1 MRLVRKSFITRMI
14 IIKKGEGDKMPR
26 KTTVSIIKCDVGSL
40 AGHHVVPK
48 PLLDIGKKLLKEA
61 QNNGEINSY
70 YVFNAGDDLELLMVH
85 QKGEGN
91 TKIHQLAWDVFKKA
105 ADKAKDLKLYG
116 AGQDLLKTAFSGN
129 VRGMGPGVAE
139 MEIEERNSDPI
150 VVFAADKTEPGA
162 FNFPMFKIFGDPTST
177 AGLVIDPSM
186 IGGFKFEVLD
196 VMENKKVV
204 LKCPEE
210 MYELIA
216 LIGTPER
223 YVVSHV
229 WRAQDNLICGAT
241 STTRLSLI
249 AGKYVGKDDPVSV
262 VRAQHGLPALGEIL
276 APYMHT
282 YFVEGWMR
290 GSHWGPLMPVGL
302 KDSRC
307 TVFDGPPRIVALGF
321 QVGDGMIA
329 SDDGEPLISDLFEDP
344 AFDMARQEAL
354 EYADVLRRMGEF
366 EPGRLSSH
374 AMEYTTLPKVL
385 EKLKKRFVKAG
396 S

>member
-1 MRLVRKSFITRMI
+1 M
-14 IIKKGEGDKMPR
+14 
-26 KTTVSIIKCDVGSL
+26 
-40 AGHHVVPK
+40 
-48 PLLDIGKKLLKEA
+48 KEA
-61 QNNGEINSY
+61 QKSGLINSH
-70 YVFNAGDDLELLMVH
+70 YVFNAGDDLELLIVH
-85 QKGEGN
+85 QNGEN
-91 TKIHQLAWDVFKKA
+91 NPKIHKLAWSIFQEAAKKA
-105 ADKAKDLKLYG
+105 KALKLYG
-116 AGQDLLKTAFSGN
+116 AGQDILKTAFSGN

-139 MEIEERNSDPI
+139 MEIEERPSDPI

-162 FNFPMFKIFGDPTST
+162 FNFPMFKIFGDPSNT

-186 IGGFKFEVLD
+186 SGGFKFEVLD
-196 VMENKKVV
+196 VMENKKVIM
-204 LKCPEE
+204 KCPEE

-229 WRAQDNLICGAT
+229 WRAQDNLICGST

-249 AGKYVGKDDPVSV
+249 AGKYVGKDDPVSI

-276 APYMHT
+276 APYLHT

-307 TVFDGPPRIVALGF
+307 TVFDGPPRIVALGL
-321 QVGDGMIA
+321 QVGNGTIA
-329 SDDGEPLISDLFEDP
+329 SDDNGEPIISDLFEDP
-344 AFDMARQEAL
+344 AFDLARREAV
-354 EYADVLRRMGEF
+354 EYASVLRRMGEF
-366 EPGRLSSH
+366 EPARLSSH
-374 AMEYTTLPKVL
+374 AMEYTTLPTVL
-385 EKLKKRFVKAG
+385 EKLKKRFVKAD

>member
-1 MRLVRKSFITRMI
+1 
-14 IIKKGEGDKMPR
+14 MPR
-26 KTTVSIIKCDVGSL
+26 KTTISIIKCDVGSL

-48 PLLDIGKKLLKEA
+48 PLLDIGKKGLKEA
-61 QNNGEINSY
+61 QKEGLINSY

-85 QKGEGN
+85 QKGEGSPE
-91 TKIHQLAWDVFKKA
+91 IHKLAWNTFKEA
-105 ADKAKDLKLYG
+105 TNKAKDLKLYG

-129 VRGMGPGVAE
+129 IRGMGPGVAE
-139 MEIEERNSDPI
+139 MEIEERSSDPI

-162 FNFPMFKIFGDPTST
+162 FNFPMFKIFCDPTST

-229 WRAQDNLICGAT
+229 RRAQDELICGAT

-249 AGKYVGKDDPVSV
+249 AGKYVGKDDPVSI

-282 YFVEGWMR
+282 FFVEGWMR

-321 QVGDGMIA
+321 QVGNGMIA
-329 SDDGEPLISDLFEDP
+329 SDDDGEPLISDLFEDP
-344 AFDMARQEAL
+344 AFDLARREAV
-354 EYADVLRRMGEF
+354 EYAAVLRRMGEF
-366 EPGRLSSH
+366 EPARLSSH

-385 EKLKKRFVKAG
+385 EKLKKRFVKMD

>member
-1 MRLVRKSFITRMI
+1 
-14 IIKKGEGDKMPR
+14 MPE
-26 KTTVSIIKCDVGSL
+26 KTTISIIKSDVGSL

-48 PLLDIGKKLLKEA
+48 PLLDIGKKRLKEA
-61 QNNGEINSY
+61 QNEGLINSH

-91 TKIHQLAWDVFKKA
+91 PKIHKLAWNIFKEA

-139 MEIEERNSDPI
+139 MEIEERGSDPI

-162 FNFPMFKIFGDPTST
+162 FNFPMFKIFADPTST

-196 VMENKKVV
+196 VIENRKVV

-229 WRAQDNLICGAT
+229 HRARDNLICGAT
-241 STTRLSLI
+241 STTRLSLL
-249 AGKYVGKDDPVSV
+249 AGKYVGKDDPVSI

-276 APYMHT
+276 APYMHSF
-282 YFVEGWMR
+282 FVEGWMR

-307 TVFDGPPRIVALGF
+307 TVFDGPPRLVALGF
-321 QVGDGMIA
+321 QVGNGMIA
-329 SDDGEPLISDLFEDP
+329 SDDNGEPLISDLFEDT
-344 AFDMARQEAL
+344 AFDLARKEAV
-354 EYADVLRRMGEF
+354 EYAAVLRRMGEF
-366 EPGRLSSH
+366 EPARLSSSS
-374 AMEYTTLPKVL
+374 MEYTTLPKVL
-385 EKLKKRFVKAG
+385 EKLKKRFVKLD

>member
-1 MRLVRKSFITRMI
+1 M
-14 IIKKGEGDKMPR
+14 
-26 KTTVSIIKCDVGSL
+26 
-40 AGHHVVPK
+40 PK
-48 PLLDIGKKLLKEA
+48 PIIEIGRRRLYEA
-61 QNNGEINSY
+61 QNEKLINSY
-70 YVFNAGDDLELLMVH
+70 FVFNAGDDLELLMVH
-85 QKGEGN
+85 TQGESN
-91 TKIHQLAWDVFKKA
+91 PEIHKLAWNIFKEA
-105 ADKAKDLKLYG
+105 TDKAKSLKLYG

-129 VRGMGPGVAE
+129 IRGMGPGVAE
-139 MEIEERNSDPI
+139 MEIEERDSDPI
-150 VVFAADKTEPGA
+150 AVFAADKTEPGA
-162 FNFPMFKIFGDPTST
+162 FNYPMFKIFADPSNT

-196 VMENKKVV
+196 VVENKKVIM
-204 LKCPEE
+204 KCPEE

-223 YVVSHV
+223 YVISHV
-229 WRAQDNLICGAT
+229 RRADNNMICGAT

-249 AGKYVGKDDPVSV
+249 AGKYVGKDDPVSI
-262 VRAQHGLPALGEIL
+262 VRAQHGLPALGEVL

-321 QVGDGMIA
+321 QVCNGMIA
-329 SDDGEPLISDLFEDP
+329 SDEKDEPLISDLFEDP
-344 AFDMARQEAL
+344 AFDLARQEAI
-354 EYADVLRRMGEF
+354 EYATILRRMGEF
-366 EPGRLSSH
+366 EPVRLSSH

-385 EKLKKRFVKAG
+385 EKLKKRFVKMNL
-396 S
+396 